1 MPGDIAEDM
10 KTLPVFIR
18 RYNDSKSFADM
29 IHGYRELTGGYN
41 YAIENLTELPAD
53 ERFMRISSVIIAKK
67 KALYPAY
74 KMSEGGTVNCN
85 AYLVEKNNYIVVLST
100 DANHIYGKRVLK
112 STFRTTEYEPIGV
125 LGKKK
130 VHVYLTTR
138 FYQGILPKIG
148 SDIARF
154 KDERNKNR
162 SNVRTEASFTVSPE
176 LAKAMLEYN
185 KRGPDSLKACVVVTL
200 GKIVCKLIQRDAI
213 IIKTRHEGGM
223 LRWVPMI
230 FNSDDDYSE
239 QYNDIKDLYEKAE
252 TFDSCS
258 VDILNAELRYDCEEY
273 STLSY
278 EFLTDDTYNDF
289 IRRVESDTTYFID
302 AYGRDVAP
310 ISVRLEINRDSM
322 NIIYSCDKGYLGNVD
337 VSKINDMFTV
347 LISRIVAPKS

>member
-1 MPGDIAEDM
+1 MPGEIVEDM
-10 KTLPVFIR
+10 MTLPVFIR
-18 RYNDSKSFADM
+18 RYNDAKVFADM

-41 YAIENLTELPAD
+41 YTIENLTELPLD
-53 ERFMRISSVIIAKK
+53 ERYKRISSVIVTKK

-74 KMSEGGTVNCN
+74 KMSEVCPVNCN

-100 DANHIYGKRVLK
+100 DANHIYGKRVMK
-112 STFRTTEYEPIGV
+112 AAFHETEHEPIGV

-138 FYQGILPKIG
+138 FYQGMLPKIG

-154 KDERNKNR
+154 KDERSKQR
-162 SNVRTEASFTVSPE
+162 SNVRTEASFGIGPDLT
-176 LAKAMLEYN
+176 KAMLEYY
-185 KRGPDSLKACVVVTL
+185 KRGKDSLKACVIVTL
-200 GKIVCKLIQRDAI
+200 GKIVCKLVQRDAI

-258 VDILNAELRYDCEEY
+258 VEILNAELRYSCEDY

-278 EFLTDDTYNDF
+278 EFLTDHTYNYF
-289 IRRVESDTTYFID
+289 LRQVESDKTYFID
-302 AYGRDVAP
+302 AYGREAAP
-310 ISVRLEINRDSM
+310 IAVRFELYGESM
-322 NIIYSCDKGYLGNVD
+322 TVTYSCDKGYLGNID
-337 VSKINDMFTV
+337 VNKINDMFTV
-347 LISRIVAPKS
+347 LISRVVAPKV

>member
-1 MPGDIAEDM
+1 MPIEIAEDM
-10 KTLPVFIR
+10 MTLPVFIR

-41 YAIENLTELPAD
+41 YTIENLTELPVD
-53 ERFMRISSVIIAKK
+53 ERFKRVSSVIISKK
-67 KALYPAY
+67 KAIYPAY
-74 KMSEGGTVNCN
+74 KKSEVCPVNCN

-100 DANHIYGKRVLK
+100 DANHIYGKRVMK
-112 STFRTTEYEPIGV
+112 STFRSTEYEPIGI

-154 KDERNKNR
+154 RDDRNKNR
-162 SNVRTEASFTVSPE
+162 TNVRTETSFEIKSA
-176 LAKAMLEYN
+176 LAKAMMDYN
-185 KRGPDSLKACVVVTL
+185 KKGPDSLKACVVVTL

-230 FNSDDDYSE
+230 FNSDDDYSD

-258 VDILNAELRYDCEEY
+258 VEILNAELRYNCEEY

-278 EFLTDDTYNDF
+278 EFLTDDTYNEF
-289 IRRVESDTTYFID
+289 IRRVEGGNTYFID
-302 AYGRDVAP
+302 AYGNEAAP
-310 ISVRLEINRDSM
+310 IAVRLEINGTAM
-322 NIIYSCDKGYLGNVD
+322 NIIYSCDKGYMGNID
-337 VSKINDMFTV
+337 INKVHDMFIV
-347 LISRIVAPKS
+347 LISRVVMPKA